1 MLECCCLAAPWWAL
15 LSRGSSRGLPWSSK
29 LGTASHVQVASS
41 RRGLKNQL
49 KTLLWRSK
57 SSAAAREQEARDGS
71 QTPRGAVAGQP
82 YAAASMEGQLRQLA
96 DLAFMMQDYE
106 TAVSTLKLLSS
117 DARADKAWK
126 AYAGAQVRSCAAL
139 GRLCLRCCVCTWAR
153 AACRLDPS
161 VCLAAQQHHRAVG
174 AAGAASA
181 VRTFESRPK
190 ASKMPALMKG
200 SMPCTAAP
208 LHVQSSDVCVDAAT
222 WLRRRC

>member
-1 MLECCCLAAPWWAL
+1 MLERCCLAASWRAVIGT
-15 LSRGSSRGLPWSSK
+15 GSSRGLPWHLKS
-29 LGTASHVQVASS
+29 GAAFAVQVVSS

-57 SSAAAREQEARDGS
+57 SSAATREQEARDGS
-71 QTPRGAVAGQP
+71 QTPRGAVVGQP

-126 AYAGAQVRSCAAL
+126 AYAGAQVGSVLPWGVGDAL
-139 GRLCLRCCVCTWAR
+139 CFEVLCMHLGQSSTWP
-153 AACRLDPS
+153 DPS
-161 VCLAAQQHHRAVG
+161 VCLDA
-174 AAGAASA
+174 
-181 VRTFESRPK
+181 
-190 ASKMPALMKG
+190 KMLALTNG
-200 SMPCTAAP
+200 SVPCRAAP
-208 LHVQSSDVCVDAAT
+208 SLVQSSAVCVDAVA